1 MTRVEINV
9 DHRSLYG
16 SMHQITARI
25 RAKVT
30 RAVAADAVRYAP
42 RDTNEL
48 AESITAHPEEGIVR
62 AGAGHAAA
70 QELGASPHLIPNAW
84 GHGVTVEHPGTAAQP
99 YLRPA
104 LYQKRAL

>member
-1 MTRVEINV
+1 MTRVEITV
-9 DHRSLYG
+9 DHKSLYG
-16 SMHQITARI
+16 SMHAICDRL

-30 RAVAADAVRYAP
+30 REIARDAVRFAP

-48 AESITAHPEEGIVR
+48 ADSITAHPAEGIVR

-70 QELGASPHLIPNAW
+70 QEMGASPHPIPNAF
-84 GHGVTVEHPGTAAQP
+84 GSGQTVQHPGNVEQP

-104 LYQKRAL
+104 LYQNRRL